1 MPTRLSPSTAWVIQI
16 KAGTKAVGAL
26 GATTALGLGA
36 ATASFEGFTI
46 PTGLIEVGPWGLLI
60 GVVAFIFYGVF
71 RGWII
76 PKPHYDTLMAR
87 AIAAEDVNSKMAERL
102 MKLTETNSVQ
112 ARTIDTQAA
121 VGDTVTKLVDAIQS
135 SRAPSGGSA

>member
-1 MPTRLSPSTAWVIQI
+1 MAV
-16 KAGTKAVGAL
+16 AGAGAVLAVG
-26 GATTALGLGA
+26 TAV
-36 ATASFEGFTI
+36 SVDGFTI
-46 PTGLIEVGPWGLLI
+46 PTGLHEAGPWALLV

-87 AIAAEDVNSKMAERL
+87 ALAAEDVNDKMAERL

-135 SRAPSGGSA
+135 SRTSGGSA